1 MNCREMK
8 KTNSMMADLLL
19 DPQSVPAEARLH
31 IEACADCARE
41 LAELSSTMS
50 MMDEWAAPEVNHF
63 FDAKLLARLR
73 SEQQAEPA
81 GFFER
86 WKARFLYG
94 SHLRM
99 QPLMA
104 AALAVILLAGG
115 GTYADLSWQA
125 AHQNRESATLQD
137 LQSLD
142 GNAQVFQQLDSVDQA
157 DQDPGTQSASPT
169 ND

>member
-1 MNCREMK
+1 
-8 KTNSMMADLLL
+8 
-19 DPQSVPAEARLH
+19 
-31 IEACADCARE
+31 
-41 LAELSSTMS
+41 
-50 MMDEWAAPEVNHF
+50 
-63 FDAKLLARLR
+63 
-73 SEQQAEPA
+73 
-81 GFFER
+81 
-86 WKARFLYG
+86 
-94 SHLRM
+94 M